1 MGKMKSNGIPHRD
14 GWHLNTI
21 IHSCFSLHPEDQG
34 SQKYP
39 INYPIKLSHCLSL
52 VCFLYV
58 HIVRPNYPYKIKKL
72 KKTHIWI
79 NSKDKKLSSDDAG
92 KDSPCLHCTFIFY
105 FEFCFLGTSVLTNC
119 DVMFF
124 FDVHGTKLPYT
135 RHSFFSHIIKYWLEM
150 ENLFEVQSLLYL
162 LMEKLTL
169 HTR

>member
-58 HIVRPNYPYKIKKL
+58 HIVRPNYPYKIKKI

-119 DVMFF
+119 PMWCSFLMFMA
-124 FDVHGTKLPYT
+124 L
-135 RHSFFSHIIKYWLEM
+135 
-150 ENLFEVQSLLYL
+150 NC
-162 LMEKLTL
+162 LTL
-169 HTR
+169 DTPFFLILLNTGLKWKICLRFKVCCTYSWKS